1 MAITPLYTQAEI
13 DAEIIQAK
21 QDLAT
26 ARRALF
32 RQVDTGGGT
41 GRRVQQDNVKALQ
54 QHLDWLQQQRVAL
67 QTGDGPQSNIG
78 RPIR

>member
-13 DAEIIQAK
+13 DAEITQAK
-21 QDLAT
+21 QDLAA

-41 GRRVQQDNVKALQ
+41 GRRVQQDKIIDLQ
-54 QHLDWLQQQRVAL
+54 RHLEWLQQQRVSL
-67 QTGDGPQSNIG
+67 QIGDGPQSNIG
-78 RPIR
+78 RPAR